1 MSRRVIAVV
10 AALLM
15 LPVLGFDAPRE
26 YDDATVQGS
35 QLEGVWQF
43 ETIEY
48 DGQKFP
54 NASHLIFHK
63 GQWKW
68 EESNPTLSGTFKAKA
83 GKMPGCVD
91 LTTTSFP
98 SANPTM
104 KAIYRIDGDTLR
116 MANGP
121 RAIDRPSGFDTKN
134 SPGVAVWTLKRVK

>member
-1 MSRRVIAVV
+1 MSRRLL
-10 AALLM
+10 ALIGALIL

-35 QLEGVWQF
+35 ELEGVWQF

-68 EESNPTLSGTFKAKA
+68 GELKPNLSGPYKEDA
-83 GKMPGCVD
+83 GQKPGWVD
-91 LTTTSFP
+91 MTTTNMPTAKS
-98 SANPTM
+98 TM
-104 KAIYRIDGDTLR
+104 KAIYRIDGDTLQ

-121 RAIDRPSGFDTKN
+121 RAVDRPTGFDTKN